1 MILDDGPQNVNIDY
15 QNIMPRLC
23 FSSSTIIVVIWL
35 KHFYIVRYKDNLAY
49 EHWHLIF
56 SMSCV
61 FSSVNIFALNYS

>member
-35 KHFYIVRYKDNLAY
+35 NIVRYNDNLAY

-56 SMSCV
+56 SVSCV